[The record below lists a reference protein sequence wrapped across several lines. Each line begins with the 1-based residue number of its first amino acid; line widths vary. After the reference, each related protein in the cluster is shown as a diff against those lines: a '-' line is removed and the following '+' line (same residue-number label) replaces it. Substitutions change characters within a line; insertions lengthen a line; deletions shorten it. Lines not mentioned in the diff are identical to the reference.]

1 MGFEE
6 RILLELKA
14 EIAAQAA
21 RRRRARA
28 ARRLVAGAAVTGLAA
43 AAAVGVPLLTG
54 TEPPAYALSRNPD
67 GSIRVQINE
76 FRDPGRLEAD
86 LARHGV
92 SADVT
97 YLEPGHHLRGTPDRR
112 RARPPGEG
120 TAARAARGVGRLPR
134 RRRGENRPDRTATPP
149 AGPDR
154 RPEARRGPELG
165 RARLDRGRRPR
176 PEVRRGRG
184 RGTRSPGRPR
194 RLSGSP
200 ACGDPA

>member
-112 RARPPGEG
+112 RARPPE
-120 TAARAARGVGRLPR
+120 
-134 RRRGENRPDRTATPP
+134 
-149 AGPDR
+149 
-154 RPEARRGPELG
+154 
-165 RARLDRGRRPR
+165 RARLREQ
-176 PEVRRGRG
+176 PEEWVVRLGDDAG
-184 RGTRSPGRPR
+184 KIVLIEPR
-194 RLSGSP
+194 RLRPGRTVVLRLGEDRNSVGLGWTVVDAP
-200 ACGDPA
+200 APRCDVVAVEAPAPQAVPGG